1 MCSGDALRPFLLH
14 AFGGLYLDVDVECF
28 EAVDESLDGFDVV
41 LQLED
46 GGNKSLNNAVMA
58 GMPGHPLWAKMQVLM
73 HERCAR
79 RPLAL
84 FGELLLE
91 LLHAGVVGADSRR
104 LGRELAALCCTLV
117 ATL

>member
-1 MCSGDALRPFLLH
+1 M
-14 AFGGLYLDVDVECF
+14 DVECF

-58 GMPGHPLWAKMQVLM
+58 GMPGHPLWAKMQTLM

-79 RPLAL
+79 GLAL
-84 FGELLLE
+84 LSVSAQAVRWIVACGKRRFMYILQLKLYLGGE
-91 LLHAGVVGADSRR
+91 A
-104 LGRELAALCCTLV
+104 CCVL
-117 ATL
+117 